1 MEIFTSQRRQI
12 KERRCS
18 STAKWIIGRSPG
30 NICSPVLSW
39 KNNTDLKGLEH
50 ISQLFGETHL
60 CTAHHRS
67 LKCTAKAEQPQS
79 FMDISWGKW
88 TVHGTE
94 GLHRRWHWT
103 DFHNLFCISQ
113 LLMPLLFFL
122 NPSSLPQFPIHPI
135 HPSVSTRLQ
144 CTCASTLSPLHLLSF
159 SLYQKKRKKNRVKR
173 FGWTSASKGPTSQCK
188 P

>member
-122 NPSSLPQFPIHPI
+122 NPSLQSIPQFQQGYSAPVPPLSALCTFSPFLFIKKKERKIESRGLDGHRQAKDQQA
-135 HPSVSTRLQ
+135 SV
-144 CTCASTLSPLHLLSF
+144 
-159 SLYQKKRKKNRVKR
+159 
-173 FGWTSASKGPTSQCK
+173 TSVP
-188 P
+188 